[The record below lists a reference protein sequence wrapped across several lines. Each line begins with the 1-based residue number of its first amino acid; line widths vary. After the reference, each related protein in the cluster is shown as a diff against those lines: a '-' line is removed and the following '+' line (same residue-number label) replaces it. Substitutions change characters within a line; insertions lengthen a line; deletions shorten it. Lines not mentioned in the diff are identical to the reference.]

1 MRKHLTTISDKYV
14 HEVRFRDYQLNE
26 KQTEE
31 YTDPAEWSC
40 PLFIQTYR
48 KSFVPHKQDLYAN
61 SIPETG
67 NELRE
72 KQIEIH
78 ELIFTI

>member
-14 HEVRFRDYQLNE
+14 HAVRFRDYQLNE

-40 PLFIQTYR
+40 PLFIQT
-48 KSFVPHKQDLYAN
+48 
-61 SIPETG
+61 II
-67 NELRE
+67 RE
-72 KQIEIH
+72 KLCARQTRP
-78 ELIFTI
+78 IFHPRNWQ